1 MLCVGLE
8 LGFLISSVT
17 FFTLLGR
24 RSVMFSA
31 FSLLFARPRLGSLS
45 ANTAPSGTWGLAC
58 RVLEISMD
66 DVTLEGGPI
75 QSDS

>member
-1 MLCVGLE
+1 
-8 LGFLISSVT
+8 
-17 FFTLLGR
+17 
-24 RSVMFSA
+24 MFSA